1 MNEEQLLTVCRLRR
15 ARRCIDGSTA
25 LRGVSAD
32 DARADSLTVN
42 AAPDAAASS
51 APRWSR
57 CASSAGNDR
66 RAKRLPGAALRF
78 ACADHPL
85 AL

>member
-1 MNEEQLLTVCRLRR
+1 VPIC
-15 ARRCIDGSTA
+15 AAPAGCIDGSTA
-25 LRGVSAD
+25 LRGVLPMTHVPIPS
-32 DARADSLTVN
+32 RSTRRRMLPRRPSSLV
-42 AAPDAAASS
+42 PF
-51 APRWSR
+51 
-57 CASSAGNDR
+57 ASSAGNDR